1 MRQSIIRESQESQ
14 SSVEENESI
23 NELKPSDKNEAKEL
37 LVVKNDESIKSI
49 DPNKQ
54 NLETVLK
61 ESTSLAGNHSH
72 HKRQAPKPPPV
83 ISDKNTAD
91 SNSTETNKASEQ
103 EKEIPPKKQI
113 ENENIDSKADESE
126 PEIINSKTESENVA
140 NENRISSDL
149 DEEQTSN
156 KDSTNNSISLG
167 YEVTVSPNHSTIIK
181 TLEDSNLDMSHVSI
195 VTIDN
200 NGKDVMIQTANED
213 TNSGNDILNLMTPY
227 QNNMTN
233 DEVVIVRN
241 DEYPTSDKIVVNT
254 EYMPSSDEISSLKD
268 SKTLRNDFETNP
280 EVGIHGS
287 PHYDADDSISI
298 HTSSSDNSANQ
309 NDNKPRIKV
318 NLNLVSESE
327 HDPYSDGGS
336 VDTSEFSE
344 IAKTRVD
351 QVPNHKDSDNKKMD
365 SNNKNILPNGVFPS
379 ASSAVKSN
387 ASALKRELSDSGSF
401 FSVSSDKENNN
412 ESENNQHIILR
423 KKREKVSNLPQI
435 Y

>member
-1 MRQSIIRESQESQ
+1 VLQDTTSLRQSIIRESQ
-14 SSVEENESI
+14 SSVEENESV
-23 NELKPSDKNEAKEL
+23 NELKPPDKTEAKEL
-37 LVVKNDESIKSI
+37 LVVKNDESIKSV

-61 ESTSLAGNHSH
+61 ESTSPAGNHSH

-91 SNSTETNKASEQ
+91 SDSTEDNKASEQ
-103 EKEIPPKKQI
+103 EKEIPPKIKVV
-113 ENENIDSKADESE
+113 NENIDSKADESE
-126 PEIINSKTESENVA
+126 PEIINSKNDSENVA
-140 NENRISSDL
+140 NESRISSDL
-149 DEEQTSN
+149 DEEQTN
-156 KDSTNNSISLG
+156 NRDSTNDSSSLG
-167 YEVTVSPNHSTIIK
+167 YEVTVSPNHRTIIK

-227 QNNMTN
+227 QNNTTN

-254 EYMPSSDEISSLKD
+254 EYMPSSDEISSPRD

-280 EVGIHGS
+280 DVVIH
-287 PHYDADDSISI
+287 DADDSISI
-298 HTSSSDNSANQ
+298 QTSSSDNSANQ
-309 NDNKPRIKV
+309 NDKPRIKV

-351 QVPNHKDSDNKKMD
+351 QVPNHKDSNNKQMD
-365 SNNKNILPNGVFPS
+365 SNNKNNLPNGVFPS
-379 ASSAVKSN
+379 ASPAVKSN
-387 ASALKRELSDSGSF
+387 ASVLKRELSDSGSF

-412 ESENNQHIILR
+412 ESENKQNVIMR
-423 KKREKVSNLPQI
+423 KRREKVSNLPQI
-435 Y
+435 YY